1 MKNVLAVYNYN
12 AGRKKALMHKKKL
25 HKFLLKRCRKFKFI
39 SIDELSDEQIDD
51 YDTVFAIGGDGTV
64 NKCACA
70 VLNSGSDA
78 VLAVIPCGTADL
90 LGAKLGFSADLTKT
104 LKIIEQNN
112 IKKIDVLEINGK
124 YSILRCGFGF
134 DSSIICSAPQKLK
147 NKFGYFT
154 YFIAGIIFAFRLKL
168 KKYEIEYDGNRINTE
183 ASCVIAAN
191 AANMYRNIISIA
203 DNCRLDDGLADVFIL
218 KTKNP
223 IVFFIEFL
231 RILLGIKKSSSRAVY
246 LKAREINIKNDWA
259 LCHIDG
265 EKTKLQNDIKIKVLP
280 QKIKVIMYN
289 VTEKF

>member
-39 SIDELSDEQIDD
+39 SIDELSAERIDD
-51 YDTVFAIGGDGTV
+51 YDTIFAIGGDGTV

-70 VLNSGSDA
+70 LLRNGSADK
-78 VLAVIPCGTADL
+78 VMAVIPCGTADL
-90 LGAKLGFSADLTKT
+90 LGAKLGFSADLTKI

-154 YFIAGIIFAFRLKL
+154 YFIAGIIFSFRLKL
-168 KKYEIEYDGNRINTE
+168 KKYEIEYDGNRVEME
-183 ASCVIAAN
+183 ASCVIVSN
-191 AANMYRNIISIA
+191 AANMYRNIVSIA

-231 RILLGIKKSSSRAVY
+231 RILSGIKKDNPRAVY
-246 LKAREINIKNDWA
+246 LKVREIDIKNSWSV
-259 LCHIDG
+259 CHIDG

-280 QKIKVIMYN
+280 QKIKVYCASP
-289 VTEKF
+289 